1 MHMPAAFMYG
11 FAAMCA
17 MIACA
22 AARWPAMANMLAAA
36 ATLIVAA
43 AWDPLNDAGL
53 GIANGR
59 VVEATI
65 DLAAYGSIPFVFG
78 TMLQPR
84 LDVLMLA
91 VLGHAVS
98 KSRLAT
104 IVIIVQDARVQ

>member
-1 MHMPAAFMYG
+1 MRMQWTTVYT
-11 FAAMCA
+11 FATLCA
-17 MIACA
+17 VFAGA

-36 ATLIVAA
+36 ATLTVAA
-43 AWDPLNDAGL
+43 GWDPLNDAGL